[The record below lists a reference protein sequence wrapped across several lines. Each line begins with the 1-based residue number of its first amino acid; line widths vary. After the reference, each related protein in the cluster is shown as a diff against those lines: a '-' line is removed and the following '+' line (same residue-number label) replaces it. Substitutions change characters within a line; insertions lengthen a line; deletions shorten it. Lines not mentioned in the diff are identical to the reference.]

1 MVAEGLV
8 RPAVSCITC
17 QGDAYM
23 TQIPLVEM
31 RGITK
36 RFPGVVAND
45 NVNIEAYAG
54 EIYALLG
61 ENGAGKSTLMNI
73 LTGLY
78 RPDEG
83 EIYIRGEKRVF
94 SSPKDAIDAGIGM
107 VHQHFKLVYP
117 FTVAENV
124 ILGQPTSTFLDMEKV
139 EQAIEEIS
147 QKYGLWVEPK
157 AKIWQL
163 GVGEQQR
170 VEIIKM
176 LYRGANILILDEP
189 TAVLTPQEV
198 RDLFATLRQMADQG
212 CAVIFITHKLHEVM
226 AFADKITVL
235 RGGKSVASLK
245 KEDTTQEELAR
256 LMVGREF
263 SRKRIPRKPAGDE
276 TILKIENLHALND
289 KGRKALDGVN
299 LELKKGE
306 IVGIAGVAGNGQ
318 RELAEVITGLRPATE
333 GKVWLDGRDITN
345 RPPRQIIDAGIS
357 HVPEDRLGMGL
368 IPNLNSI
375 DNVALKCYRSQEVGK
390 LLLDTACLK
399 ERAAKMVADF
409 NVKQASL
416 YMPVKMMSGGNLQK
430 LLLAREISN
439 NPRVIVAVY
448 PVRGLDIGATEA
460 VHELLM
466 QEREKGTGVLM
477 VSEDLEEIF
486 KVADRV
492 AVMYGGKFM
501 GVLPVEE
508 AEVEQIGLMMA
519 GSPGVGGVAS

>member
-1 MVAEGLV
+1 
-8 RPAVSCITC
+8 
-17 QGDAYM
+17 M

-31 RGITK
+31 FGISK

-45 NVNIEAYAG
+45 NVSIQANAG

-83 EIYIRGEKRVF
+83 EIYIRGEKQVF
-94 SSPKDAIDAGIGM
+94 NSPKDAIDAGIGM

-124 ILGQPTSTFLDMEKV
+124 ILGQPTSTVLKMDEVEK
-139 EQAIEEIS
+139 AIEEIS

-170 VEIIKM
+170 VEIIKL

-198 RDLFATLRQMADQG
+198 RDMFATLRQMADQG
-212 CAVIFITHKLHEVM
+212 CAVIFITHKLNEVM

-235 RGGKSVASLK
+235 RGGKSVATLR
-245 KEDTTQEELAR
+245 KEDTSEEELAR

-263 SRKRIPRKPAGDE
+263 SRVRIPRKPVNGE
-276 TILKIENLHALND
+276 TILKIENIHALND
-289 KGRKALDGVN
+289 KGRTALDGVS
-299 LELKKGE
+299 LELKSGE

-318 RELAEVITGLRPATE
+318 RELAEVITGLRPVTE
-333 GKVWLDGRDITN
+333 GRIWLEGQEITN
-345 RPPRQIIDAGIS
+345 CPPRKIIDAGVS
-357 HVPEDRLGMGL
+357 YVPEDRLGMGL

-375 DNVALKCYRSQEVGK
+375 DNIALKCYRSDEVGR
-390 LLLDTACLK
+390 LFLDPACLK
-399 ERAAKMVADF
+399 KKTVQLVDDF
-409 NVKQASL
+409 NVKQTSPL
-416 YMPVKMMSGGNLQK
+416 VPVKMMSGGNLQK
-430 LLLAREISN
+430 LLLAREISS

-448 PVRGLDIGATEA
+448 PVRGLDIKAMET

-466 QEREKGTGVLM
+466 EQREKGTGILM

-492 AVMYGGKFM
+492 AVMYRGRFM
-501 GVLPVEE
+501 GILPVEE
-508 AEVEQIGLMMA
+508 AEVEEIGLMMA
-519 GSPGVGGVAS
+519 GSTRAGETTYVQ